1 MSFKKIL
8 FAIGVIYFITA
19 KGHIEIID
27 TEYSIRTAVAFLDN
41 NSLLIEPPDKSIYN
55 ISNDN
60 NSFKIYSKYG
70 IGVWILFIPFV
81 IAGKVLSF
89 IFSIEES
96 LTIGFTLSFVST
108 IFGVLGLWFFKKIQ
122 LQIGVSEVK
131 SNVITIALGL
141 TSFYWKYST
150 TDFTAIIQACSI
162 LAILYH
168 LNSKSKSKF
177 YYVSLWFSFLIS
189 IKVIYVIFIPIFI
202 IYVYFKVRKKSKKH
216 IAIILLK
223 YSSLVIP
230 TLTLILFYNY
240 SRYGHIFE
248 TGYGNEV
255 SMFSVKYFLRDFIPY
270 IFSLERGILI
280 YNPLMVFSL
289 FGLFSISKNN
299 KVFFMLV
306 LSIISSFYLL
316 MCFWEDY
323 YGDYSWGNRFLVP
336 ILPLIFLFITNVT
349 FSKKIQKYSFIIV
362 FAISFTIQTS
372 GTFTKIHEIKE
383 VQNFIKLKS
392 ENKEPNQ
399 LITGLFLMV
408 DKFKKNKPI
417 YNTSHFTENDSKLI
431 DLSSFNTFHGFNLWP
446 VHFFNYLGYKSI
458 SYLVGLFIFII
469 VTFVLLMLTLPFFRT
484 KNS

>member
-1 MSFKKIL
+1 MTFKKIL

-27 TEYSIRTAVAFLDN
+27 TEYSIRTAIAFLNN

-55 ISNDN
+55 IADDN

-89 IFSIEES
+89 ILSIEER
-96 LTIGFTLSFVST
+96 LALGFSLSFVST

-122 LQIGVSEVK
+122 LQIGVSELK
-131 SNVITIALGL
+131 SNGITIALGL

-162 LAILYH
+162 LAILCH
-168 LNSKSKSKF
+168 LNSKSESKF
-177 YYVSLWFSFLIS
+177 NYVSLWFSFLIS
-189 IKVIYVIFIPIFI
+189 IKIIYVIFIPIFT
-202 IYVYFKVRKKSKKH
+202 IYVYFEVRKKSKKN
-216 IAIILLK
+216 IAITLLK
-223 YSSLVIP
+223 YSSFVIP

-240 SRYGHIFE
+240 FRYGNIFE

-280 YNPLMVFSL
+280 YNPLMLFSL

-299 KVFFMLV
+299 KFFFMLL
-306 LSIISSFYLL
+306 LSLISSFYLL

-336 ILPLIFLFITNVT
+336 ILPLIFLFITNVN
-349 FSKKIQKYSFIIV
+349 FSQKKQKYSFIIV
-362 FAISFTIQTS
+362 FAISFTIQIS

-383 VQNFIKLKS
+383 VQNFIKLESK
-392 ENKEPNQ
+392 NIEPNQ
-399 LITGLFLMV
+399 LITGLFLMKE
-408 DKFKKNKPI
+408 KFKNNKPI
-417 YNTSHFTENDSKLI
+417 YSISRFTDNDSKLI
-431 DLSSFNTFHGFNLWP
+431 DLSSFNTFHGFNIWP
-446 VHFFNYLGYKSI
+446 VHFFNYLGYTAI

-469 VTFVLLMLTLPFFRT
+469 VTFLLLVLTLPFFRT